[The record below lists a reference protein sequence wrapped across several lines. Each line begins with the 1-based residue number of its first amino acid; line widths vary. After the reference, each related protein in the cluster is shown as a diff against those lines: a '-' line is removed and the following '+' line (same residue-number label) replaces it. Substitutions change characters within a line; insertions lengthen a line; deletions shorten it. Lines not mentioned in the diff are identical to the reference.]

1 MGTLTLVTMTSVAM
15 SDEYQEKTFKG
26 FFLLKYYKNLQG
38 NNLQLLALGIHD
50 PT

>member
-26 FFLLKYYKNLQG
+26 FFFKVLQKPSG
-38 NNLQLLALGIHD
+38 
-50 PT
+50 